1 MKKKLLPLK
10 QSIKLLS
17 LLFLSNSLV
26 TDTAAQTN
34 GDMRNRFN
42 TAAGSIAT
50 NSSSWE
56 SYNSTTGLWTNTGST
71 SPAVLT
77 AGQTFTV
84 RDGVNQTANGNNTY
98 VYNTVVGE
106 GNAATATATVSGGA
120 VTGITITNP
129 GKLVGL
135 ITVALPLTI
144 TFISS
149 EATTTAAA
157 TISSFSV
164 SDYEITNPGSGYT
177 SAPTVTIGTAWAASA
192 AVSLGNQRANG
203 GNVYTCTTA
212 GTTAASGGPT
222 GTGTGIVDG
231 TAAWSYAGVQAT
243 ATATVGTVT
252 LGATTYTD
260 GIVSLIIT
268 DAGSGY
274 NSYPGI
280 TLVGGGFTTAATVRA
295 KLGALAATITNGGAG
310 YTTAPKLIIGSTLQI
325 GNSTNARTATYTGT
339 LEFKTGANLIN
350 PTALNQNIIL
360 ANNLTFANDIYA
372 FTPQKSTQTNTTS
385 ITCNKSS
392 GTVNINGTGK
402 LFTKSFTITSA
413 SSTTVNISAGVQVIV
428 ASGST
433 ANLNGNALVVKSDA
447 TSSGAFICNGTLSNA
462 SNVTLQQWVTGQRGY
477 RVLSNPFNSALTP
490 STVGT
495 ANGITITGAS
505 DVKTYNGVANAWT
518 GSVSSIAANT
528 PYSVFIRG
536 LASEVTGLSYTAG
549 PTAFAYGVTGTLNGN
564 SVTLNQ
570 NNSTETDW
578 TIAGNP
584 FAAPVNS
591 SALTGGTA
599 NTPYYIYSMGQNNT
613 GARIKAGGWV
623 AAGSNSSTTTPIP
636 MMGTVAYQAGTGA
649 PATFDVLNSAI
660 NTTDAAQ
667 TGLFG
672 QGDATTQLELQVAKD
687 GVYQDKL
694 FVRFNANSSALGK
707 ERMDLPKLNNDVTNI
722 YTLTSDNIR
731 LAVDARKGI
740 DATIPIGITSPVGK
754 YTFTVASNNFVNAS
768 NVYLIDKVANTKTA
782 LESGATYSFEITA
795 DAATQ
800 GDNRFE
806 LGTVKTAI
814 NETIVRESFAV
825 KVLGAV
831 VNNAVTVQVKGAK
844 SSSVQITVVDMQ
856 GKIISNTT
864 SSSTI
869 NNVKLASGSGMYM
882 IKVTDGDNTI
892 VSKVVKP

>member
-10 QSIKLLS
+10 QCIKLLS

-34 GDMRNRFN
+34 GDIRSRFN
-42 TAAGSIAT
+42 TAAGSIG
-50 NSSSWE
+50 SSGNNWE
-56 SYNSTTGLWTNTGST
+56 IYNSTTGLWTNVST
-71 SPAVLT
+71 NPSLVASGNT
-77 AGQTFTV
+77 CTI
-84 RDGVNQTANGNNTY
+84 RDGFFQTANGNT
-98 VYNTVVGE
+98 TLAGKIVVGD
-106 GNAATATATVSGGA
+106 GNAVAATVTVSGGS

-129 GKLVGL
+129 GKITSLVPISAIFL
-135 ITVALPLTI
+135 SSVATTVATASLN
-144 TFISS
+144 TFKV
-149 EATTTAAA
+149 A
-157 TISSFSV
+157 
-164 SDYEITNPGSGYT
+164 DYEITNPGTGYT
-177 SAPTVTIGTAWAASA
+177 SAPTVTIGTVWAGG
-192 AVSLGNQRANG
+192 AVVAVNNQRANG

-212 GTTAASGGPT
+212 GTTDVSGGPT

-231 TAAWSYAGVQAT
+231 TAVWSYAGVQAT
-243 ATATVGTVT
+243 ATATVGDVT
-252 LGATTYTD
+252 LGATTYTN
-260 GIVSLIIT
+260 GISSLTIT
-268 DAGSGY
+268 NEGSGY
-274 NSYPGI
+274 NGYPGI
-280 TLVGGGFTTAATVRA
+280 SFSGGGGASAAARC
-295 KLGALAATITNGGAG
+295 KLGALSATVTAGGVG
-310 YTTAPKLIIGSTLQI
+310 YTTAPEVIFGSVYQV
-325 GNSTNARTATYTGT
+325 GNNSTTRTNTFNGG
-339 LEFKTGANLIN
+339 LEFKAGARLFNVV
-350 PTALNQNIIL
+350 TENIIL
-360 ANNLTFANDIYA
+360 ASDLTLATDISA
-372 FTPQKSTQTNTTS
+372 FTPQLSTHTASTNF
-385 ITCNKSS
+385 TCTKAG
-392 GTVNINGTGK
+392 GTVNINGPGK
-402 LFTKSFTITSA
+402 LLAKAFTVTSG
-413 SSTTVNISAGVQVIV
+413 ISALNIASNGTVSV

-433 ANLNGNALVVKSDA
+433 ANFNSQSVVVQSSA
-447 TSSGAFICNGTLSNA
+447 SSSGKIIINGTLSNA

-549 PTAFAYGVTGTLNGN
+549 PTAFAYGVTGTLNGS

-722 YTLTSDNIR
+722 YTLTSDNTR